1 MTNMG
6 MASVRKVHPHL
17 FSDICVTEK
26 GWRNLANPSFVFVF
40 GISETFVC
48 LWVNL
53 IRSLNLLLQGS
64 GRCP

>member
-26 GWRNLANPSFVFVF
+26 GWRNLASPSLYARH
-40 GISETFVC
+40 E
-48 LWVNL
+48 L
-53 IRSLNLLLQGS
+53 ILMGAS
-64 GRCP
+64 P

>member
-6 MASVRKVHPHL
+6 MASVRKGHPHL

-26 GWRNLANPSFVFVF
+26 GWRNFASPSFGFVL
-40 GISETFVC
+40 IYESFVC
-48 LWVNL
+48 LWGCQ
-53 IRSLNLLLQGS
+53 IRGLNLLLQGS

>member
-26 GWRNLANPSFVFVF
+26 GWRNLASPSFGLTSMCVV
-40 GISETFVC
+40 
-48 LWVNL
+48 
-53 IRSLNLLLQGS
+53 
-64 GRCP
+64 